1 MHRLVNLPSR
11 LSYLI
16 IDFFCALALL
26 PSSFAMYTTT
36 LACAYAFETCSSGNY
51 RRTLAST
58 LLFAV
63 GGIVG
68 WPFALA
74 LAIPFVFEELFVSG
88 GDIVMPHARIA
99 WMVGRFR
106 RLILASLTSALT
118 LARFLFHFQKHLL
131 ISLYRFQSSASIVLH
146 TAILFLSRGT
156 S

>member
-1 MHRLVNLPSR
+1 
-11 LSYLI
+11 
-16 IDFFCALALL
+16 
-26 PSSFAMYTTT
+26 MYTTT

-74 LAIPFVFEELFVSG
+74 LAIPFIFEELFVSG
-88 GDIVMPHARIA
+88 ADTVMPHARIP

-106 RLILASLTSALT
+106 RLILASFTSALI
-118 LARFLFHFQKHLL
+118 LVRFHLL
-131 ISLYRFQSSASIVLH
+131 
-146 TAILFLSRGT
+146 
-156 S
+156 